1 MPDHD
6 QPHSQT
12 PAEGPAPEPDRV
24 DVTGDYSG
32 PDPAAP
38 RSVPSR
44 FASPAERRPIPQMLD
59 EIAHG
64 GMGVIWRAT
73 DTTLGREVVLRPC
86 LAAGRVRRRRRLI
99 PDPAGRNR
107 RATARFRRGMRIRGW
122 E

>member
-1 MPDHD
+1 MSDAP
-6 QPHSQT
+6 QPSVQAATVMAKTPPASDALGTVT
-12 PAEGPAPEPDRV
+12 PASADTPM
-24 DVTGDYSG
+24 
-32 PDPAAP
+32 P
-38 RSVPSR
+38 RY
-44 FASPAERRPIPQMLD
+44 QLLD